1 MSKEIENNQGEP
13 VLPLSER
20 KIILFYRI
28 AFVITLIAIV
38 FLALASSSQL
48 TFIPDFSDKIKHF
61 IAFLVLTFL
70 ADKSFVEGR
79 YIMVKVLGLFTFG
92 LLIEWAQ
99 SFTSYRYTE
108 WNDVVADVVGIGCYW
123 VSIFIFNA
131 QNKRLK
137 KPPEA

>member
-1 MSKEIENNQGEP
+1 MS
-13 VLPLSER
+13 LSER

-70 ADKSFVEGR
+70 ADKSFMEGR
-79 YIMVKVLGLFTFG
+79 FVVVKTLALLAFG

-99 SFTSYRYTE
+99 SYTSYRDAE
-108 WNDVVADVVGIGCYW
+108 WGDLIADLVGISSYW
-123 VSIFIFNA
+123 VFVAIVKFQKIRLG
-131 QNKRLK
+131 KR
-137 KPPEA
+137 PEG

>member
-13 VLPLSER
+13 ILPLSER
-20 KIILFYRI
+20 KITLFYRI

-70 ADKSFVEGR
+70 ADKSFMEGQ
-79 YIMVKVLGLFTFG
+79 YVMVKVLGLFTFG

-108 WNDVVADVVGIGCYW
+108 WYDVVADVVGIGCYW
-123 VSIFIFNA
+123 VIIFIFNA